1 MALQA
6 TWSLCRSTPMDI
18 GLQPIDWQNSPS
30 PGTEIEPESRPTV
43 SHPTGEQHWNT
54 VPSKAP
60 WKPPLQSTTG
70 AIRTPGYPTG
80 VPGRDGWENKT
91 TIEDT
96 FSIKDTYNVQA
107 LPAILLLSQNVILVE
122 LLILKTIAL
131 HQTCQTW
138 KWHNVFKARYL
149 KWNTQA
155 HLFSPSLNPKSL
167 KQAALLFK
175 VQWVETL
182 LVSWL
187 CKPHGACVGRHLWI

>member
-1 MALQA
+1 MEHASA
-6 TWSLCRSTPMDI
+6 SF
-18 GLQPIDWQNSPS
+18 SPS
-30 PGTEIEPESRPTV
+30 LNPKSLKQAALLFKVQWVETLLVSWLYTEIEPESRPTV

-96 FSIKDTYNVQA
+96 FGIKDTYNVQA

-138 KWHNVFKARYL
+138 KWHNVFKARHL

-155 HLFSPSLNPKSL
+155 HLFHQVWIRRVSSRQLYFL
-167 KQAALLFK
+167 KCSG
-175 VQWVETL
+175 W
-182 LVSWL
+182 
-187 CKPHGACVGRHLWI
+187 KPCWFHGSIQK